1 MRAWAQSDAHGFVPE
16 NHRSYDQPSWSGFP
30 SLTVSVHE
38 VAWSCSFGERS
49 AKLDGIARGTSEF
62 AGAAFP
68 DDEVLADEDDD
79 EDMGE
84 RQPRTPGTLHR
95 DSSES
100 LTVEQKKKIELLHCN
115 MGHLSRDQMLLTL
128 RAANAK
134 EGVLKYVRD
143 RFQCSSCMRQRKPVE
158 RRLAAVPRTFAF
170 NRIVVWTIFSSP
182 SPTAPMLS

>member
-1 MRAWAQSDAHGFVPE
+1 M
-16 NHRSYDQPSWSGFP
+16 
-30 SLTVSVHE
+30 
-38 VAWSCSFGERS
+38 
-49 AKLDGIARGTSEF
+49 LD
-62 AGAAFP
+62 
-68 DDEVLADEDDD
+68 DVLADEDDD

-115 MGHLSRDQMLLTL
+115 MGHLSRDQMLLML